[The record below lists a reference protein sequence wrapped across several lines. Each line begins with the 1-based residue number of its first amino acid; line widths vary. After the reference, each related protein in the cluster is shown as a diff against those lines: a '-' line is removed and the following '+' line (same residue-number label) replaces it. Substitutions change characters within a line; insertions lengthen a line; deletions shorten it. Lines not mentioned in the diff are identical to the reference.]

1 MEIIPLFQWPGH
13 RDAVYALGR
22 DVNGA
27 VMSAGGDGNIV
38 AWDPSN
44 PQLPGRAMFR
54 LNGGIYTFHAPSRAY
69 NAWII
74 GGIRG
79 EMHFFQEAAAGP
91 EAGHSP
97 NNARA
102 KSQTPSSALH
112 PPDPVS
118 QQGPPD
124 PASQQGSPDPASQQH
139 LTDPASQQ
147 RTLVLPPPAQ
157 PHDDA
162 VQQRIS
168 SDCGLVHHA
177 SSPTTLGIN
186 TGKAPIHDLQ
196 FMGQTLWSAHG
207 DGRLL
212 SWCLEDPFPRIANH
226 SALSPSALRCLA
238 THPSAP
244 YMASGSSDGK
254 IRISSETG
262 EVVQEFSGHTLSV
275 FSLLFLVGGKYLLSG
290 SRDAHLAVWDTE
302 SGQLLDRFPAHLG
315 TLNHLVAIPE
325 WGCIGSAGRDKEIRL
340 WDSKTLELRR
350 VINREHA
357 PQHAHTHSV
366 NRLLWIPEKS
376 MLLSAGDDR
385 KIRAWQISGRT

>member
-44 PQLPGRAMFR
+44 PQLPGRALFR

-79 EMHFFQEAAAGP
+79 EMHFFQETAADP
-91 EAGHSP
+91 ETCQSP
-97 NNARA
+97 NIANA
-102 KSQTPSSALH
+102 KSQTLSSARH
-112 PPDPVS
+112 PPN
-118 QQGPPD
+118 
-124 PASQQGSPDPASQQH
+124 PAAQQH
-139 LTDPASQQ
+139 PPNPAAQQ
-147 RTLVLPPPAQ
+147 QPPNPAAQQQPLVPQPPAQ
-157 PHDDA
+157 PHEDA
-162 VQQRIS
+162 AQQRTS
-168 SDCGLVHHA
+168 SDGGLVHHA
-177 SSPTTLGIN
+177 SSPTTIGIN
-186 TGKAPIHDLQ
+186 TGKAPVHDLQ
-196 FMGQTLWSAHG
+196 FMGPTLWSAHG

-212 SWCLEDPFPRIANH
+212 RWNLEDQFPRMAYH
-226 SALSPSALRCLA
+226 TAPSPSAMRCLA

-254 IRISSETG
+254 IRLSSETG

-315 TLNHLVAIPE
+315 TLNHLIAIPE

-340 WDSKTLELRR
+340 WDAKTLELHK

-366 NRLLWIPEKS
+366 NRLLWLPEKS

-385 KIRAWQISGRT
+385 KIRAWQISGRTE

>member
-1 MEIIPLFQWPGH
+1 MEIIPLFQWLGH

-38 AWDPSN
+38 VWDPSN
-44 PQLPGRAMFR
+44 PQLPGRAVFR
-54 LNGGIYTFHAPSRAY
+54 LKGGIYTFHAPSSEY

-102 KSQTPSSALH
+102 KSQTLSSVQH
-112 PPDPVS
+112 
-118 QQGPPD
+118 PPD
-124 PASQQGSPDPASQQH
+124 PASQQHPSIPAAQQH
-139 LTDPASQQ
+139 QSIPISEQ
-147 RTLVLPPPAQ
+147 RRLVPQPPAQ

-162 VQQRIS
+162 VQQRTS
-168 SDCGLVHHA
+168 SDGGLVHHA
-177 SSPTTLGIN
+177 SSLTTKGIN
-186 TGKAPIHDLQ
+186 TGKAPVHDVQ
-196 FMGQTLWSAHG
+196 FMGQALWSAHG

-212 SWCLEDPFPRIANH
+212 CWNLENQLPQIAHH
-226 SALSPSALRCLA
+226 SAPSPSAIRCLA

-254 IRISSETG
+254 IRLSSEKG

-315 TLNHLVAIPE
+315 TLNHLIAIPE

-340 WDSKTLELRR
+340 WDARTLELRK

-366 NRLLWIPEKS
+366 NRLLWLPEKS
-376 MLLSAGDDR
+376 TLLSAGDDQ

>member
-27 VMSAGGDGNIV
+27 VMSAGGDGTLV

-44 PQLPGRAMFR
+44 PQLPGRAMLR

-79 EMHFFQEAAAGP
+79 EMHFFQETAADP
-91 EAGHSP
+91 EACQSP
-97 NNARA
+97 NIANA
-102 KSQTPSSALH
+102 KSQTLSA
-112 PPDPVS
+112 
-118 QQGPPD
+118 
-124 PASQQGSPDPASQQH
+124 AQQH
-139 LTDPASQQ
+139 PLIPQ
-147 RTLVLPPPAQ
+147 PPAQ
-157 PHDDA
+157 PHEDA
-162 VQQRIS
+162 AQQRTS
-168 SDCGLVHHA
+168 SDGGLVHHA
-177 SSPTTLGIN
+177 SSPTTIGIN
-186 TGKAPIHDLQ
+186 TGKAPVHDLQ

-212 SWCLEDPFPRIANH
+212 RWNLEDQFPRMAYH
-226 SALSPSALRCLA
+226 TAPSPSAMRCLA

-254 IRISSETG
+254 IRLSSETG

-315 TLNHLVAIPE
+315 TLNHLIAIPE

-340 WDSKTLELRR
+340 WDAKTLELRK

-366 NRLLWIPEKS
+366 NRLLWLPEKS

-385 KIRAWQISGRT
+385 KIRAWQISGHT